1 MRMFLA
7 VLVMMLAGIVLAAPG
22 APSAATSIRGEVL
35 EVKDVDPYT
44 YLRLKTKDGEIWAA
58 VNKAPVKKGAEVTI
72 EDPAVMNNFTSK
84 SLNRTFDKIV
94 FGRLAGAGTGVGA
107 APAKSDLNAMHA
119 GLPQPADIGDVK
131 VPKATGPDART
142 VAEIVAAKAD
152 LKGKTVLV
160 RGKVVKYTPEVLGK
174 NWIHLR
180 DGSGSAEAKTNDILV
195 TTSDVTKIG
204 DVVLLKGTVRTDVDL
219 GSGYTYAVMVDGA
232 TLQK

>member
-7 VLVMMLAGIVLAAPG
+7 LFLMLLAGICLAAPNP
-22 APSAATSIRGEVL
+22 PSSTAAVKGEVL
-35 EVKDVDPYT
+35 EVKDVDAYT
-44 YLRLKTKDGEIWAA
+44 YLRLKTKDGETWAA

-72 EDPAVMNNFTSK
+72 ENPTVMTNFTSK
-84 SLNRTFDKIV
+84 TLNRTFDRIV
-94 FGRLAGAGTGVGA
+94 FGSLGGAAAGA
-107 APAKSDLNAMHA
+107 APAKTDLNAMHA
-119 GLPQPADIGDVK
+119 GLSQPVDTADVK

-160 RGKVVKYTPEVLGK
+160 RGKVVKYTPEVMGK

-180 DGSGSAEAKTNDILV
+180 DGSGSAEAKTNDVLV
-195 TTSDVTKIG
+195 TTKDVTKIG
-204 DVVLLKGTVRTDVDL
+204 DVVLVKGVVRTDVDL
-219 GSGYTYAVMVDGA
+219 GSGYTYAVMVDEA